1 MPVVILNALCA
12 LAGLLLVLVA
22 LRDVFQVVLVPRA
35 ISRRWRISAGL
46 TQFLWRIWPPLSWR
60 IRDEGAREDFLSMFA
75 PFTMIALLATWAL
88 TLTLGYGLLLFAM
101 RSQLHPQ
108 SLSFFGALYFAGTS
122 FLTIGYGDI
131 TASSGLA
138 RLVSLFAGASGLSVV
153 AVVTAF
159 LFSVFGAFQ
168 RREVFVVTFGA
179 RAGAPPT
186 GVGLLAIHAY
196 GSMMQDLPALFE
208 QGQAWTAEVLESHLA
223 YPILSFFRSSHD
235 YESWVGTL
243 GALLDAATLS
253 MTTLDEGPQGQ
264 ARIMYE
270 VGRHLS
276 HDFVNYYGLPRGS
289 DVGVERWE
297 FVAARDRLAKA
308 GLKLRDEDEAWGL
321 FSDLRSSYASAL
333 NAMAHFWHSPPVQW
347 VGDRSLIRADHVKQQ
362 MPEAMRWGALR

>member
-1 MPVVILNALCA
+1 MVVALNALCA
-12 LAGLLLVLVA
+12 LTGVLLVFLA

-46 TQFLWRIWPPLSWR
+46 TWFLWTIWPRLSWR
-60 IRDEGAREDFLSMFA
+60 IRDESAREDFLSTFA
-75 PFTMIALLATWAL
+75 PFTMVALLAAWAF
-88 TLTLGYGLLLFAM
+88 TISVGYGLIFVTM

-108 SLSFFGALYFAGTS
+108 NVSFFGALYFAGTS
-122 FLTIGYGDI
+122 FSIGYGDI

-138 RLVSLFAGASGLSVV
+138 RLVSLLAGASGLSVV

-159 LFSVFGAFQ
+159 LFSVFAAFQ

-196 GSMMQDLPALFE
+196 GDMMQDLPALFI

-235 YESWVGTL
+235 YESWIGTL

-253 MTTLDEGPQGQ
+253 LTTLDEGKHGL

-270 VGRHLS
+270 VGRHLT
-276 HDFVNYYGLPRGS
+276 HDFANYYGLPRGS

-297 FVAARDRLAKA
+297 FVAARERLAQA
-308 GLKLRDEDEAWGL
+308 GLKLRDEDEAWRL

-333 NAMAHFWHSPPVQW
+333 NAMALFWHIPPVQW
-347 VGDRSLIRADHVKQQ
+347 VGDRSLIRADHIRRQ
-362 MPEAMRWGALR
+362 MPDAMHWGALR